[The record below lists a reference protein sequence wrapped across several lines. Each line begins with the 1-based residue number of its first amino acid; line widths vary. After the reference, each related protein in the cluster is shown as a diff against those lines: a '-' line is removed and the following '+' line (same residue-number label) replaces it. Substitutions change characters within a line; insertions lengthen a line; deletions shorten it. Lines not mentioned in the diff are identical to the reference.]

1 MISKELEVYQQSIHQ
16 LATTKLENLQIREN
30 STKTKL
36 KKLHDAMEVLTVDL
50 NSEITNLLNDI
61 EEMVKDVYKDEME
74 NLEVLV
80 SGFQAPFFNDPAVL
94 NLYKQHIIRYW
105 YFQFYVA
112 SSFNKYHK
120 YH

>member
-1 MISKELEVYQQSIHQ
+1 MISKELEVFQQSIHQ
-16 LATTKLENLQIREN
+16 LATTKLENLQTRQN

-80 SGFQAPFFNDPAVL
+80 SGFQIL
-94 NLYKQHIIRYW
+94 LGR
-105 YFQFYVA
+105 
-112 SSFNKYHK
+112 
-120 YH
+120 